1 MQAALQAIEIALA
14 NGWRWLWM
22 ETDSI
27 AVYFCFILQAI
38 EIALANDRLIDLT
51 TTINHLKA
59 EKEEEEEE
67 RDPVVVVVTSGHRCR
82 RRLGVGRF

>member
-38 EIALANDRLIDLT
+38 EIALANATVSTATAT
-51 TTINHLKA
+51 TTVIWSQKVKFLTQTTFNYAFLSL
-59 EKEEEEEE
+59 
-67 RDPVVVVVTSGHRCR
+67 VYR
-82 RRLGVGRF
+82 RQRLQL